1 MPLARSLSG
10 KPWAVLATAVLLLG
24 TSAGKKMSPHELR
37 TARLEEQVAALEGE
51 RMRLQRSVDSLT
63 AVVSAQTAEMRQ
75 KRAVSDDQVS
85 RLVQTVQSL
94 QADVEALR
102 LDQSE
107 LRDRIQ
113 FEQSAPGAPAAADA
127 AGADNPRA
135 LYEAAYQDLSR
146 GDHDLALM
154 GFQEVLKRYPT
165 AELADNAQYWIGEVY
180 YDRKD
185 YARALEEFLKVEA
198 NHPSGD
204 KIPAA
209 LLKAGMTQ
217 QQLGK
222 HKAAAKT
229 FEILVARF
237 PSTEEARLARA
248 KLTEQ

>member
-1 MPLARSLSG
+1 MPLARSSSG

-24 TSAGKKMSPHELR
+24 TCAGKKMSPHELR

-51 RMRLQRSVDSLT
+51 RTRLQRAVDSLT

-94 QADVEALR
+94 QAEVEALR

-113 FEQSAPGAPAAADA
+113 FERAAPAATAV
-127 AGADNPRA
+127 AGADNPRS

-146 GDHDLALM
+146 GDHDLALL
-154 GFQEVLKRYPT
+154 GFQEVLGRYPT
-165 AELADNAQYWIGEVY
+165 SELADNAQYWIGEVY

-185 YARALEEFLKVEA
+185 YDRALEEFLKVEA

-217 QQLGK
+217 EQLGK
-222 HKAAAKT
+222 HRAAAKT
-229 FEILVARF
+229 FESLVARF
-237 PSTEEARLARA
+237 PSTEEARLGRA
-248 KLTEQ
+248 KLTEP